1 MLHNTTTSFNSS
13 SISEQMNQK
22 LSNQLQPNY
31 QPMLKESINR
41 FLTEYRNGATNFTDF
56 SLIFSRTLHSTPDPP
71 IPLVWFYSALEF
83 HTNRLG
89 MEIEGS
95 RTSVMAVKSLFQL
108 LVSCSDGFV
117 SMKRIGVLAPL
128 VFEIYRLMVHEKE
141 VIKSEIEGLVEGVV
155 SYCSIFCMRSEV
167 EVLGGDGVGVLEK
180 DFVDLIPVWLV
191 GCNDGGGEFGVGD
204 CLKGFFPLVSDQ
216 IRKQIEMGC
225 EVGVLAGVV
234 MFEALLLKLCLIF
247 DAGITRGEKE
257 KKLQASA
264 AQIMGFQNF
273 YFLGKN
279 LLLLMLIPSTVLNC
293 SELLSN
299 TTNVSVNS
307 LLFVFHILFHLM
319 FFPQKMPLLAN
330 VFIYNHV
337 ISLCWNVE

>member
-89 MEIEGS
+89 MEREGS

-216 IRKQIEMGC
+216 IRKRIEMGC

-299 TTNVSVNS
+299 TTNVSVN
-307 LLFVFHILFHLM
+307 
-319 FFPQKMPLLAN
+319 
-330 VFIYNHV
+330 
-337 ISLCWNVE
+337 